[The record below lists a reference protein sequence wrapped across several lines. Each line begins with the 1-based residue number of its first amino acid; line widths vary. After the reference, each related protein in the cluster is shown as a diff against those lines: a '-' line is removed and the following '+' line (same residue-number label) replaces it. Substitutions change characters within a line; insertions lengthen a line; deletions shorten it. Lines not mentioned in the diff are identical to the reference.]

1 MSASLP
7 IEFYQR
13 LEESIGKE
21 HATLAFAFTN
31 EYLATIERSAQET
44 VRLLTDTN
52 KNAIR
57 EDLRKELA
65 SKADV
70 ELVSKEL
77 KGEIKSLDAKID
89 KTRIELEKNMD
100 RLDAKIDK
108 TRVELE
114 AKIDRLDA
122 KFNFVIALLII
133 ALTLMNPVVAA
144 LLTKALKLG

>member
-1 MSASLP
+1 MPVSLP
-7 IEFYQR
+7 IELYQR
-13 LEESIGKE
+13 LEETIGKE

-31 EYLATIERSAQET
+31 EYFSALERSTEET
-44 VRLLTDTN
+44 VRVLTDAN

-70 ELVSKEL
+70 ELAKKEV
-77 KGEIKSLDAKID
+77 KAEIDKVDAKID
-89 KTRIELEKNMD
+89 KVKL
-100 RLDAKIDK
+100 
-108 TRVELE
+108 ELE
-114 AKIDRLDA
+114 AKIDRLDT

-144 LLTKALKLG
+144 IITKALKLG